1 MSNIAKVDKF
11 DERKNEL
18 NEIKKTFNEFVDIAE
33 AYGKI
38 SCNAKLLA
46 LLSNIKS
53 NFNTLFEILYSTNE
67 SNRLKGY
74 KDYSATIPDAES
86 KFGDRKDLHNH
97 TFDFKNDLSILNVT
111 KCIVFEILL
120 KINYFPLII
129 RKEIFN
135 CLYKLIDCENIE
147 ETEKARCDIP
157 ENYKGDFINILFMTD
172 FPNVIDVISKITG
185 EKPPKNEFFN
195 FQYEKRFNCFA
206 DVNATMDLDLC
217 YGELNFSF
225 KDKLRLEK
233 YIKAKEFLYDQAEKR
248 NIGSKEVI
256 EIVKKAFK
264 MLSDD
269 LKKNE
274 ISDKTSN
281 TLRKMIGQIKH
292 IVKSTYGL
300 EDLNEIVYIIQ

>member
-1 MSNIAKVDKF
+1 MS
-11 DERKNEL
+11 
-18 NEIKKTFNEFVDIAE
+18 
-33 AYGKI
+33 
-38 SCNAKLLA
+38 
-46 LLSNIKS
+46 
-53 NFNTLFEILYSTNE
+53 
-67 SNRLKGY
+67 
-74 KDYSATIPDAES
+74 
-86 KFGDRKDLHNH
+86 
-97 TFDFKNDLSILNVT
+97 
-111 KCIVFEILL
+111 
-120 KINYFPLII
+120 
-129 RKEIFN
+129 
-135 CLYKLIDCENIE
+135 
-147 ETEKARCDIP
+147 
-157 ENYKGDFINILFMTD
+157 D
-172 FPNVIDVISKITG
+172 FPNIIDVISKITG
-185 EKPPKNEFFN
+185 EKPPKKEFFN

-206 DVNATMDLDLC
+206 DVSATYDLDLC
-217 YGELNFSF
+217 YEELNFSF